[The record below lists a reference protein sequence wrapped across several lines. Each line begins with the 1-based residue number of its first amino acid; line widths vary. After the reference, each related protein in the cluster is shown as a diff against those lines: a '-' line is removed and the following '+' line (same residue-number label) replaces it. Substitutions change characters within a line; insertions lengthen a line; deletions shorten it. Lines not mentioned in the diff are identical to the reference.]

1 VSRQAFIAG
10 LLLTALAHGE
20 SHPHYSLAVRIEPE
34 SHSIVVHGRLEGRQ
48 CGTESRLYLNK
59 NFQLDSFLV
68 AGRTTP
74 VDFDTAA
81 APAQWTTVTRP
92 LRFDCRPGTLEF
104 AYSGVITDTIWGVNL
119 IAPELIELAMYA
131 GWFPYDPGLRS
142 FTYDVEL
149 DLPEGW
155 VLVSGGRLSRSKVA
169 GGRQILHFAST
180 APAFDIAF
188 VASPAFTVHR
198 AAEGGATIEVYATVE
213 DSLLATTAIQ
223 DLGQALS
230 LFRQWFGP
238 LRSTDEVLQATRLVY
253 SPRGGWGY
261 SRLPMI
267 VVSAQTAHT
276 WSHQRLG
283 VARIFLGNAHELAHF
298 WWWVADTETPDDWIN
313 EGLAEF
319 SAFSAASALF
329 GSEVR
334 DSLLAEYR
342 RSVPRGTVSTPIAA
356 TPNES
361 PDRYLNHYQKP
372 TLLFASLE
380 STIGQTRLMEFLRKI
395 YEAHHEHRDATT
407 PAVLRIARNLLGA
420 EAAGRLERCVT
431 GVWTAECGQ

>member
-1 VSRQAFIAG
+1 VLHTALIAS

-48 CGTESRLYLNK
+48 RGTESRLYLNK

-68 AGRTTP
+68 AGCITP

-155 VLVSGGRLSRSKVA
+155 VLVSGGRLRRSDVT
-169 GGRQILHFAST
+169 GGRQILQFASV
-180 APAFDIAF
+180 APVFDIAF
-188 VASPAFTVHR
+188 VASPKFTVHR
-198 AAEGGATIEVYATVE
+198 AAEGVATIEVYATAE
-213 DSLLATTAIQ
+213 DSLLATTAMQ
-223 DLGQALS
+223 DLRQALS

-238 LRSTDEVLQATRLVY
+238 LRGADAGMQATRLVY

-267 VVSAQTAHT
+267 VLSAQAAHT
-276 WSHQRLG
+276 SLHQQLG
-283 VARIFLGNAHELAHF
+283 VARSFLGTAHELAHF
-298 WWWVADTETPDDWIN
+298 WWGVADTETHDDWIN

-334 DSLLAEYR
+334 DSLLAGYR
-342 RSVPRGTVSTPIAA
+342 RSIPTGKLSTPIAA

-380 STIGQTRLMEFLRKI
+380 STVGQNRLMEFLRKI
-395 YEAHHEHRDATT
+395 YEAHHERRDATT
-407 PAVLRIARNLLGA
+407 PAVLRIARNVLGA
-420 EAAGRLERCVT
+420 EAERRLERCVT
-431 GVWTAECGQ
+431 GVWTPECGQ